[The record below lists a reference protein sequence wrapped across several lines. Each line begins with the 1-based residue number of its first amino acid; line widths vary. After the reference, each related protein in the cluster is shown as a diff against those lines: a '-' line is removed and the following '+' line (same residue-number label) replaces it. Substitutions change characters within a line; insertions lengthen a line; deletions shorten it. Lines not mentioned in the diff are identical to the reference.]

1 MNNRSR
7 QLKRIKRLGLT
18 NVIDFKIFDSATGT
32 FKPFRSSI
40 TAIGVNF
47 DDAMRNKNNRYY
59 SREAMVKALSSM
71 SKELHE
77 PIVTCEAGHSP
88 SGVWFL

>member
-18 NVIDFKIFDSATGT
+18 NVIDFKIFDSTTGK
-32 FKPFRSSI
+32 FNSFRASI
-40 TAIGVNF
+40 TSIGATSA
-47 DDAMRNKNNRYY
+47 DIMRTKNNRYY
-59 SREAMVKALSSM
+59 SKEAMVKVLSNM

-77 PIVTCEAGHSP
+77 PIITCEGSRIHP
-88 SGVWFL
+88 SGV